1 MKHPLKCLECD
12 EYRFIEYSRVRFE
25 DGEQKKGFGIEIP
38 FFKCVTCSKL
48 ELVLPQEPFDTFKE
62 DLLPEIRDGEF
73 FEMPLNYIYPKI
85 DSEKKFEQFS
95 HLELD
100 YDARD
105 YYLIPGLYRDEDD
118 GYQTPVFF
126 DKDILLYYNNH
137 HNYSVKLTS
146 FSSGNIF
153 YKGNPMFSWGF
164 GINRSGKI
172 FKWLG
177 DLNEDFED
185 DSRKNDLKRFQ
196 ASNVASDHD
205 VASKFYLRQNPF
217 SVEDAFIRSDN
228 EMGLFRLTNEF
239 SAWISK
245 EHGFD
250 LTKMN
255 VIELA
260 EYYKPPILEERDQ
273 IFSAYLSLN
282 KYLIENLQEK
292 AIRSALLE
300 HGLQEDDL
308 KSNGRKLGSLKL
320 FTLFI
325 EKVLKQKDANDL
337 VSPLYV
343 LNDLRQLHGHLS
355 NDSFEKRYSSC
366 KERLGL
372 ADDVSDLEVFNLLV
386 TSMVA
391 FYQNILPSAQSND
404 YPAIAT

>member
-1 MKHPLKCLECD
+1 MKHPLKCPKCD
-12 EYRFIEYSRVRFE
+12 EYRFIEYSGVRFE
-25 DGEQKKGFGIEIP
+25 DDKKKKGFGIKIP
-38 FFKCVTCSKL
+38 FFKCSTCNKF
-48 ELVLPQEPFDTFKE
+48 ELVLPQEPFDTFK
-62 DLLPEIRDGEF
+62 DKILPEIRDGEF
-73 FEMPLNYIYPKI
+73 FDMPLKYVCSKI
-85 DSEKKFEQFS
+85 DPEKKFEPFS

-105 YYLIPGLYRDEDD
+105 YYLIPGLYRDEED
-118 GYQTPVFF
+118 GYLTPVFF
-126 DKDILLYYNNH
+126 DKDVLLYYNNH
-137 HNYSVKLTS
+137 RDYSVKLTS

-153 YKGNPMFSWGF
+153 HEGNPMFSWGF
-164 GINRSGKI
+164 GINRSGKL

-177 DLNEDFED
+177 DLSEDFD
-185 DSRKNDLKRFQ
+185 GDSRKSDLKRFQ

-205 VASKFYLRQNPF
+205 VASKFYLRQTPF
-217 SVEDAFIRSDN
+217 SVEDAFIGSDN
-228 EMGLFRLTNEF
+228 EMKLFRLANEF

-245 EHGFD
+245 EHRFD

-273 IFSAYLSLN
+273 IFGAYLSLN

-308 KSNGRKLGSLKL
+308 KSSGRKLGSLKL

-325 EKVLKQKDANDL
+325 EKVLKQEDANNV

-355 NDSFEKRYSSC
+355 NDSFEERYSSC

-372 ADDVSDLEVFNLLV
+372 ADYVSDLKVFTSLV
-386 TSMVA
+386 TRMVSL
-391 FYQNILPSAQSND
+391 YQSLLD
-404 YPAIAT
+404 